1 MKFIFYFLIIVNAAF
16 LMLNWESFN
25 GAPKT
30 GEGNQVRAGESLTL
44 IGEKQIPASARQ
56 QELPVSRPNDLT
68 RFIDGALAFL
78 STLWTSFWDLV
89 RDKPQELPTPA
100 VIPESVTYCFV
111 IGDYLSPQNALA
123 DKRKLLAEDIET
135 TLSSEEKQQ
144 KSSGSYR
151 VETHVR
157 SNLDIAKKFSDVL
170 SGEGIPN
177 TIKENPPIG
186 YLLVSRSYNS
196 RDKAQAIDKKIRRIG
211 LSSYI
216 KGVPGSGPSSASGA
230 TTTTYKLR
238 ITGKS
243 ATKWNEIG
251 RILATQLYSGV
262 KARRLS
268 QCP

>member
-16 LMLNWESFN
+16 LMFNWESFN

-30 GEGNQVRAGESLTL
+30 GEGNEVRAGETLTL
-44 IGEKQIPASARQ
+44 IGEQQIPASARQ
-56 QELPVSRPNDLT
+56 QELPTPQPNDLT
-68 RFIDGALAFL
+68 RFINGLLAFL
-78 STLWTSFWDLV
+78 STLWTSFWDIVL
-89 RDKPQELPTPA
+89 DKPQELPPAPVITPKP
-100 VIPESVTYCFV
+100 VNYCFV
-111 IGDYLSPQNALA
+111 IGDYSSPQNALV

-135 TLSSEEKQQ
+135 TISSEEKQQ

-186 YLLVSRSYNS
+186 YLLVSRNYDS
-196 RDKAQAIDKKIRRIG
+196 RDKAQAIDNKIKRMG

-216 KGVPGSGPSSASGA
+216 KGAPSSGSGA
-230 TTTTYKLR
+230 TTTIYKLR
-238 ITGKS
+238 ITGES
-243 ATKWNEIG
+243 ATKWNKIS
-251 RILATQLYSGV
+251 RVLAPQLSSGM